1 MALRKILTEPNGI
14 LRKKSIAVK
23 KKKNPEDVAKARK
36 AVATMKFYRD
46 NPEKINPATGLT
58 GIEWAKDKGHNDPY
72 GYSKI
77 ILGKDWKKYSKKK

>member
-1 MALRKILTEPNGI
+1 MRAN
-14 LRKKSIAVK
+14 
-23 KKKNPEDVAKARK
+23 K
-36 AVATMKFYRD
+36 AVDTMKFYRD

-58 GIEWAKDKGHNDPY
+58 GIEWARKHPNDPY